1 MMGKIGF
8 FDSGF
13 GGLQTMK
20 YFYELYPQY
29 DYMFLADNKNCPF
42 GKKSGDEIQK
52 ITFDALNWFFDNG
65 AQIVIVACN
74 TAAAYSI
81 RKRQTLY
88 PNKKTLSIT
97 VPGVEEILLSENVG
111 LSIGVIA
118 TQATITSDIYND
130 LYYRFGGNKKPD
142 FHFVMAPTLVD
153 MVESGATE
161 DKIIEEIKMYLAKFP
176 KNLQILVLGCT
187 HFSVYKDYFA
197 QLFSGKIIDP
207 SFNSAIKFSDY
218 LNKHSEIES
227 QIGKTGKI
235 DYYVVGDKNKFDE
248 IGSKIWGKNISSQSI
263 II

>member
-1 MMGKIGF
+1 MMGKIWF

-13 GGLQTMK
+13 GWLQTMK

-42 GKKSGDEIQK
+42 WKKSWDEIQK
-52 ITFDALNWFFDNG
+52 ITFDALNWFFDNW

-97 VPGVEEILLSENVG
+97 VPWVEEILLSENVW
-111 LSIGVIA
+111 LSIWVIA

-130 LYYRFGGNKKPD
+130 LYYRFWWNKKPD

-197 QLFSGKIIDP
+197 QLFSWKIIDP
-207 SFNSAIKFSDY
+207 SFNSAIKFSNY

-227 QIGKTGKI
+227 QIWKTWKI
-235 DYYVVGDKNKFDE
+235 DYYVIWDKNKFDE
-248 IGSKIWGKNISSQSI
+248 IWSKIWWKNISSQNI